1 MRKHNVLLNPQ
12 IPFDVLITKR
22 EKRMRMKLFTM
33 QAWLSRYSITSTSCR
48 LRVAPACSCLWVI
61 FRDVGDILDSVWRRR
76 QRELFGKIKK

>member
-33 QAWLSRYSITSTSCR
+33 QAWLSRYSITSTS
-48 LRVAPACSCLWVI
+48 
-61 FRDVGDILDSVWRRR
+61 
-76 QRELFGKIKK
+76 